1 MYVYVCTTYNLL
13 MFIESVMRK
22 RDKSIAAGR
31 PIDTT
36 KKKQKEHTYVYI
48 RVFALVFI

>member
-1 MYVYVCTTYNLL
+1 MFVYVCTTYNLL

-22 RDKSIAAGR
+22 RDKSIASGR
-31 PIDTT
+31 PIDNKKT
-36 KKKQKEHTYVYI
+36 KRTYVYI